1 MFGKKPHTIGILPL
15 ESECST
21 CCRDDHWIIHTRN
34 DLFMPKSWIPPLWLS
49 IISERMQVPIQLY
62 SSRSASGSACLG
74 AGRRGSEARRAGV
87 HEKPLPDDFS
97 ETFLLCSTGETLAIP
112 MPYILPLTRKLKR
125 RYIFLQILW
134 KGRWVS
140 RPIKLFSTTTHIKW
154 DAAVTMQDVVS
165 MENRQTGHDSVIW
178 YRRAD
183 LVLHEKFQFCFPL

>member
-1 MFGKKPHTIGILPL
+1 MIYSCRKAGYLLCDFPL
-15 ESECST
+15 SQKEC
-21 CCRDDHWIIHTRN
+21 RF
-34 DLFMPKSWIPPLWLS
+34 LFSCTHPG
-49 IISERMQVPIQLY
+49 VPVAAPALAQ
-62 SSRSASGSACLG
+62 G
-74 AGRRGSEARRAGV
+74 AGGLRHAEQVCMRNRSPMIFLKHFCSAAQGKLLPFPCHIYYPWHGNWNAG
-87 HEKPLPDDFS
+87 
-97 ETFLLCSTGETLAIP
+97 TF
-112 MPYILPLTRKLKR
+112 
-125 RYIFLQILW
+125 FLQILW